1 MINTLIVLLA
11 AGLMPLLLFYEKK
24 EDRKGLLPTKTAL
37 SLLFIVAVAAQPHPN
52 KEFYHWLL
60 GRLILCLGGD
70 VCLVFSSEKTFLVG
84 LIFFLL
90 GHVLYIFGFIHIA
103 QVGRWAWMGAA
114 VIFVVGAC
122 VYLWLRPHLGSMNI
136 PVLVYAI
143 VISIMLSG
151 AWAVFNS
158 AGQSLSARLLV
169 LLGALSFY
177 SSDIFVARD
186 RFMQREML
194 NRTIGLPL
202 YYAGQFLLAFSVGVV
217 R

>member
-1 MINTLIVLLA
+1 MVNTLIVLLA

-24 EDRKGLLPTKTAL
+24 EDRKGLLPTKTVL
-37 SLLFIVAVAAQPHPN
+37 SSLFIVAAAVQPHPDMR
-52 KEFYHWLL
+52 FYYWLL
-60 GRLILCLGGD
+60 GGLILCLGGD
-70 VCLVFSSEKTFLVG
+70 VCLVFPSEKTFLLG

-103 QVGRWAWMGAA
+103 QAGRLAWGGAV
-114 VIFVVGAC
+114 VIFVVGAG
-122 VYLWLRPHLGSMNI
+122 VYLWLRPHLGAMNI
-136 PVLVYAI
+136 PVLVYSI

-151 AWAVFNS
+151 GWAVFCS
-158 AGQSLSARLLV
+158 AGQTLPARLLV
-169 LLGALSFY
+169 FFGALSFY

>member
-1 MINTLIVLLA
+1 MISTLIVLLA

-24 EDRKGLLPTKTAL
+24 ADRKGLLPTKTAL
-37 SLLFIVAVAAQPHPN
+37 SLLFIIAVAVQPHPN
-52 KEFYHWLL
+52 MRFYYWLL
-60 GRLILCLGGD
+60 GGLILCLGGD

-84 LIFFLL
+84 LILFLL

-103 QVGRWAWMGAA
+103 QTGRLAWIGAV
-114 VIFVVGAC
+114 VIFIVGAC

-151 AWAVFNS
+151 AWAVFYS
-158 AGQSLSARLLV
+158 TGQSLSARLLV

-186 RFMQREML
+186 RFMKREML